1 MNSASPK
8 ALDRYPALGVLAV
21 TRAALGCGIG
31 MMVANK
37 FQRPTVRQVTA
48 IALLSLGVLGSMP
61 WVVRSVI
68 DVVNRP
74 ESERGMRQRLDSIRS
89 SSGFETETEM
99 F

>member
-1 MNSASPK
+1 MNPASPK

-48 IALLSLGVLGSMP
+48 ITLLSLGVLGSMP

-68 DVVNRP
+68 GVVNRP

>member
-1 MNSASPK
+1 MNSAPPK
-8 ALDRYPALGVLAV
+8 ALDRYPALGLLAV

-48 IALLSLGVLGSMP
+48 ITLLSLGVLGSMP